1 VTTYTRNFQ
10 VQKLD
15 LIGESFVC
23 SHILAMLPE
32 NDRRKALQRFRGL
45 ATLALCLTLI
55 ISTATTATA
64 QENAPSGKT
73 DFAANASKLALK
85 ANDELVISFS
95 SDLISSTAQNA
106 VSAAVDAALNTKAIR
121 DLALPSFDL
130 KADGGLGI
138 LKFDA
143 AISESKIR
151 AVRSALLPLSQVDAV
166 QANLEYHVDEIS
178 ATSTTQSSATWGID
192 RIDETTATL
201 DGTFSYANTGL
212 GVYVYVVDTG
222 ITNLTD
228 EFGTRVRT
236 GVDIVNP
243 GTSATDCAGHG
254 THVAGTIGSKT
265 YGVAKQAYLVPVR
278 VLDCQGS
285 GSTSQIVAGLN
296 WIIANH
302 PEGKPGVVNMSL
314 GADGTD
320 AAIEAAVVDLYDSG
334 LTVVAASGNGDSS
347 GNGLNACNFTPARV
361 PQAITVNASTKP
373 FAGYESDATF
383 SNYGECTDIYAPGV
397 DITSLS
403 MSGAPALSSG
413 TSMATPHVS
422 GAVALMLQA
431 QPALTPAQVTSTLLN
446 NATNVDFV
454 RDNPSDAKKF
464 LYASP
469 SGFTSSVGTFRWRS
483 SNNLTMPVGDGYNES
498 SVITIESPTA
508 RTVNFELRNALDD
521 SVYFSAQ
528 NLVLGAGES
537 GFSATV
543 TVPAVNSSSIT
554 LGVGSHAFTISTVG
568 SSSTLTGSLKVGSGK
583 VTKVV
588 LNALNSTT
596 VYPLDDG
603 LRDTVDVRIATTDET
618 GTQVASTGSIW
629 ASCSPTGTP
638 AITFSGTST
647 TPAVVTF
654 DFSSYAK
661 VACNLRAS
669 ATTALAVSQTSSA
682 SSANLAIYLKDTGVS
697 SIAVLRSVPT
707 VYPVIDDYRDS
718 VDFTVHVITTP
729 DTPVRT
735 GATATIKL
743 GTKVVKRWYIP
754 NSGDLSVSWNGRYGS
769 SVVEGTYDFVVSAKG
784 TEGAGVI
791 KSVPIVVS
799 KKKLSWTSLTKTYT
813 GAEMFSRYRDND
825 VFSRGL
831 CNTSNSTLIC
841 QAYGSDLDTSGG
853 YIGITSRGSVAIPSA
868 VINSYKLAT
877 PKARMQLEE
886 LGDTYGCRLSEY
898 GAGCTTYANTA
909 VLKATGSSPAVK
921 PLSKI
926 GWTSTNWASLASKPT
941 SVTGYINVHELGTT
955 KTRGVKVQYYYAVLQ

>member
-1 VTTYTRNFQ
+1 
-10 VQKLD
+10 
-15 LIGESFVC
+15 
-23 SHILAMLPE
+23 M
-32 NDRRKALQRFRGL
+32 QRFRGL

-55 ISTATTATA
+55 FSTAKTATA
-64 QENAPSGKT
+64 QENSPSGKT
-73 DFAANASKLALK
+73 DSAASASKLALK
-85 ANDELVISFS
+85 TNDELVISFS
-95 SDLISSTAQNA
+95 SALVSSAAENA
-106 VSAAVDAALNTKAIR
+106 ASAAVDAALNTQVIK
-121 DLALPSFDL
+121 DLALPGFELKVDGDL
-130 KADGGLGI
+130 GV

-166 QANLEYHVDEIS
+166 QPNLEYHVDEVS

-254 THVAGTIGSKT
+254 THVAGTIGSKS

-296 WIIANH
+296 WIKEDH
-302 PEGKPGVVNMSL
+302 LRSGKPGVVNMSL

-320 AAIEAAVVDLYDSG
+320 AAIEAAVVDLYNSG

-508 RTVNFELRNALDD
+508 RTVNFELRNALDNN

-528 NLVLGAGES
+528 NLVLSAGES
-537 GFSATV
+537 GYSATV
-543 TVPAVNSSSIT
+543 SVPAVNSSSIT
-554 LGVGSHAFTISTVG
+554 LGVGSHAFTIRTVD
-568 SSSTLTGSLKVGSGK
+568 SSSMLTGSLKVGSGK

-596 VYPLDDG
+596 VYPLDDD

-638 AITFSGTST
+638 MIAFNGTST

-682 SSANLAIYLKDTGVS
+682 SSANLSIYLKDTGVS
-697 SIAVLRSVPT
+697 SIAISRSSST
-707 VYPVIDDYRDS
+707 VYPVTDQYRD
-718 VDFTVHVITTP
+718 TVSFNIHVITTP
-729 DTPVRT
+729 DTAIR
-735 GATATIKL
+735 GGSMATIFL
-743 GTKVVKRWYIP
+743 GTKVIKRWEIP
-754 NSGDLSVSWNGRYGS
+754 TNGDLAVSWNGRYGA
-769 SVVEGTYDFVVSAKG
+769 SVVEGNFDFVVTARG
-784 TEGAGVI
+784 TEGPRISKTISIA
-791 KSVPIVVS
+791 VS
-799 KKKLSWTSLTKTYT
+799 KKKLTWTSLTKTYT
-813 GAEMFSRYRDND
+813 GAEMFTRYRDND
-825 VFSRGL
+825 GFSRGL

-841 QAYGSDLDTSGG
+841 QARGSDLDTSGG
-853 YIGITSRGSVAIPSA
+853 YIGITARGSVSVPSA
-868 VINSYKLAT
+868 VVSSYKFAT

-898 GAGCTTYANTA
+898 GAGCTTYVNTA

-921 PLSKI
+921 TLSKI

>member
-1 VTTYTRNFQ
+1 MIKGKGF
-10 VQKLD
+10 
-15 LIGESFVC
+15 
-23 SHILAMLPE
+23 A
-32 NDRRKALQRFRGL
+32 GL
-45 ATLALCLTLI
+45 ALSLALIL
-55 ISTATTATA
+55 
-64 QENAPSGKT
+64 PSAA
-73 DFAANASKLALK
+73 AANATEVTESAKKSPAASAPITSSKP
-85 ANDELVISFS
+85 NDELVVTLA
-95 SDLISSTAQNA
+95 SDLTSSTNA
-106 VSAAVDAALNTKAIR
+106 SEISKAVEAALASTTI
-121 DLALPSFDL
+121 DALNLPKFDL
-130 KADGGLGI
+130 SIDGAIGV
-138 LKFDA
+138 LKFASALSADEM
-143 AISESKIR
+143 S
-151 AVRSALLPLSQVDAV
+151 AVRKQLLPLSQIDAV
-166 QANLEYHVDEIS
+166 QPNLEYHVDEIA
-178 ATSTTQSSATWGID
+178 ATATTQSSATWGID

-222 ITNLTD
+222 ITNLTN
-228 EFGTRVRT
+228 EFDTRVRT
-236 GVDIVNP
+236 GIDIVNP

-296 WIIANH
+296 WIIDNH

-320 AAIEAAVVDLYDSG
+320 AAIEAAVVDLYDAG
-334 LTVVAASGNGDSS
+334 LTVVAASGNGDAS

-361 PQAITVNASTKP
+361 EQAITVNASTKP

-431 QPALTPAQVTSTLLN
+431 QPALTPAQVTTTLLN

-464 LYASP
+464 LYVSP
-469 SGFTSSVGTFRWRS
+469 TGFTSAVGAFRWRL
-483 SNNLTMPVGDGYNES
+483 SNNLTMPVADGYNES
-498 SVITIESPTA
+498 ATITIESPSA
-508 RTVNFELRNALDD
+508 RTVNFELRNAVDN

-528 NLVLGAGES
+528 NIVLTAGES
-537 GFSATV
+537 GYSGNV
-543 TVPAVNSSSIT
+543 TVPAVNSSLVT
-554 LGVGSHAFTISTVG
+554 LGVGSHAFTISAVAG
-568 SSSTLTGSLKVGSGK
+568 ASGTLTGSLKVGSGK

-596 VYPLDDG
+596 VYPLDDD

-618 GTQVASTGSIW
+618 GTQVAASGSVW
-629 ASCSPTGTP
+629 ASCSPSGTP
-638 AITFSGTST
+638 AIAFNGTST

-661 VACNLRAS
+661 VACYLKAS
-669 ATTALAVSQTSSA
+669 ATTALGVSQTTSTA
-682 SSANLAIYLKDTGVS
+682 SANLSIFLKDTGVS

-707 VYPVIDDYRDS
+707 VYPVIDNYRDS
-718 VDFTVHVITTP
+718 VDLTVHVITTP
-729 DTPVRT
+729 DTPIRT

-743 GTKVVKRWYIP
+743 GTKVVKRWSIP
-754 NSGDLSVSWNGRYGS
+754 NSGDLSVTWNGRYGT
-769 SVVEGTYDFVVSAKG
+769 SVVEGTYDFIVSAKG

-813 GAEMFSRYRDND
+813 AAEMFSRYRDND
-825 VFSRGL
+825 LFSRGL

-841 QAYGSDLDTSGG
+841 QSYGSDLDTSGD
-853 YIGITSRGSVAIPSA
+853 YIGITSRGSVAVPSA
-868 VINSYKLAT
+868 VISSYKLAT
-877 PKARMQLEE
+877 PKVRMQLEE
-886 LGDTYGCRLSEY
+886 MGDTYGCRLSEY
-898 GAGCTTYANTA
+898 AAGCTTYANTA
-909 VLKATGSSPAVK
+909 VLKATGSSPALK
-921 PLSKI
+921 TLAKT
-926 GWTSTNWASLASKPT
+926 GWTATNWASLASKPT